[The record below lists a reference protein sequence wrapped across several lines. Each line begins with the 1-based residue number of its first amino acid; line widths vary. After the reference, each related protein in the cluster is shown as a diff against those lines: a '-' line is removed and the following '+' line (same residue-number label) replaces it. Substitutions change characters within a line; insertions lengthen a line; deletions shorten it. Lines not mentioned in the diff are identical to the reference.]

1 MLHRTFSKHGHSGF
15 EELKNFIKDGSDFA
29 KQIAEIIQER
39 SELEAAY
46 SKGVSKLATKLF
58 KASKENV
65 GTVSNAWHFIA
76 NDFEQTAEI
85 HKLIATSMLEEIAK
99 PLKTFGDI
107 QHRTRKTTEALVE
120 KRHKQLQD
128 WRATEAK
135 AKSKSYTACRENE
148 KCQDQLLD
156 CKLGRGKVLSEK
168 EHLKL
173 QAKRKKSESAVRKCD
188 MEYYAAAIKSERS
201 RLEWESSVKRG
212 VGVLSRLEEER
223 LSQLGSLS
231 RLFLSLMQTNRPKLI
246 SLTER
251 LREPVDLCDVV
262 RDIEAI
268 NKYVADPAGDMGVQV
283 LPHFY
288 AEDLVN
294 IMNKERRREA
304 LAKFVGILKGDID
317 REKKGRAGVENLAKA
332 LQETPKFGGEESQQ
346 DVQEKLQHM
355 RSMMTF
361 LEASRFK
368 ALNVM
373 MDLESRPR
381 VSHPLASYIDYSKDK
396 QGLTAAALKIPAW
409 YQTSSLTSSLP
420 PTPQIDLPPLP
431 AQLDWTD
438 RGTADGGSPDSRK
451 SSPHIKT
458 SLALGLAEET
468 SPVFTTINPI
478 MCSPE
483 SDSDTSHLLYRGRG
497 DGRVG
502 ESDDDS
508 VLKSHDESD
517 IINTTDISNVTVEDS
532 NNLPDSDFDDFD
544 SNDDEEEEEEHSGE
558 IHGSQD
564 NEIHEIYY
572 VQESKQTK
580 IIGQCRAIY
589 DYTAN
594 MYDELSIKTGD
605 IINVHHKQEDGW
617 WVGECDNTTGIFPA
631 TYVENI

>member
-1 MLHRTFSKHGHSGF
+1 M
-15 EELKNFIKDGSDFA
+15 
-29 KQIAEIIQER
+29 
-39 SELEAAY
+39 
-46 SKGVSKLATKLF
+46 
-58 KASKENV
+58 
-65 GTVSNAWHFIA
+65 
-76 NDFEQTAEI
+76 
-85 HKLIATSMLEEIAK
+85 
-99 PLKTFGDI
+99 
-107 QHRTRKTTEALVE
+107 
-120 KRHKQLQD
+120 
-128 WRATEAK
+128 
-135 AKSKSYTACRENE
+135 
-148 KCQDQLLD
+148 
-156 CKLGRGKVLSEK
+156 
-168 EHLKL
+168 
-173 QAKRKKSESAVRKCD
+173 
-188 MEYYAAAIKSERS
+188 
-201 RLEWESSVKRG
+201 
-212 VGVLSRLEEER
+212 EEER

-231 RLFLSLMQTNRPKLI
+231 RLFFSLMQTSRPKLI

-508 VLKSHDESD
+508 VLKSHDDSD

-580 IIGQCRAIY
+580 IIGNF
-589 DYTAN
+589 TVN
-594 MYDELSIKTGD
+594 TFGVMVELEFEIV
-605 IINVHHKQEDGW
+605 IINLQVNVELF
-617 WVGECDNTTGIFPA
+617 TTTRP
-631 TYVENI
+631 TCTTS